1 MNSRL
6 FSNFIFHQLL
16 ITYSSIK
23 NFYFAFS
30 SPSDFQ
36 VGGAMR
42 FFKNASKKVIQGRGK
57 KRVRSWD
64 GAPKKMRYHSLK
76 KKMEVESKNRKI
88 MRIDVLDLKWK
99 ISYLCV
105 CSRTCWCNNVSE
117 CSKLCKRHHTHN
129 SVLFVCFIFIWRSYY
144 NKYFVRYLQVKS
156 SLVLIIT

>member
-6 FSNFIFHQLL
+6 FLNFIFHQLL

-57 KRVRSWD
+57 NACAILGGRAQKDALPLTQEKNGGTVQ
-64 GAPKKMRYHSLK
+64 K
-76 KKMEVESKNRKI
+76 SKNNEDR
-88 MRIDVLDLKWK
+88 RIRPEIEKLV
-99 ISYLCV
+99 ICV
-105 CSRTCWCNNVSE
+105 CSRTCRCDNVSE

-129 SVLFVCFIFIWRSYY
+129 SVLFVCFIFI
-144 NKYFVRYLQVKS
+144 
-156 SLVLIIT
+156 

>member
-6 FSNFIFHQLL
+6 FLNFIFHQLL

-30 SPSDFQ
+30 SPSDLQ

-57 KRVRSWD
+57 KACAILGGR
-64 GAPKKMRYHSLK
+64 AQKMRYHSLK

-88 MRIDVLDLKWK
+88 MRIDVSDLK
-99 ISYLCV
+99 
-105 CSRTCWCNNVSE
+105 
-117 CSKLCKRHHTHN
+117 
-129 SVLFVCFIFIWRSYY
+129 
-144 NKYFVRYLQVKS
+144 
-156 SLVLIIT
+156 